1 MERRSIDVYDEAR
14 IAAISTE
21 VAAAIDA
28 ATFGSGPWDDVPA
41 ALSRAFP
48 GSFAGLW
55 NMNFGPSRLN
65 FQSWVNTDPAFI
77 ASYAEHFAYINPW
90 TPYWSA
96 VKSGFV
102 ALSEEVCP
110 ARLFANTEFYN
121 DWLRPQKDAEAAAGL
136 KLLGGD
142 GETIQFVIHF
152 SISSSEKFGHATAEV
167 LRRVRGNLERSI
179 SAARLMRA
187 GNEGAAAAAALVERS
202 RVAAFVVDCTRSV
215 REANQR
221 AVQSFSSGRCV
232 NIRNNRCF
240 LANGDADARFG
251 SALESLS
258 RGFPTDGA
266 SFSFLA
272 TEGPM
277 QVTMAALP
285 AAASSNSFAALLP
298 HRQHVLV
305 LVTELF
311 PTANDALDL
320 TTLRTA
326 LGLTRSEIAFCQ
338 RLLLGE
344 SVSDAADRLG
354 ISVETA
360 RTRLKAIF
368 QKTGTS
374 RQGQL
379 MLLLSKLR

>member
-1 MERRSIDVYDEAR
+1 
-14 IAAISTE
+14 
-21 VAAAIDA
+21 
-28 ATFGSGPWDDVPA
+28 
-41 ALSRAFP
+41 
-48 GSFAGLW
+48 
-55 NMNFGPSRLN
+55 MNFGQSRLN
-65 FQSWVNTDPAFI
+65 FQSWVNTDPAFV
-77 ASYAEHFAYINPW
+77 ASYAEHFAHINPW

-96 VKSGFV
+96 AKSGFV

-152 SISSSEKFGHATAEV
+152 PISGSETFGHATAEV
-167 LRRVRGNLERSI
+167 LRQVRGNLGRSI
-179 SAARLMRA
+179 SIARLMRA
-187 GNEGAAAAAALVERS
+187 GTEGAVAAAALVERS
-202 RVAAFVVDCTRSV
+202 RCAAFVVDYTRSV

-266 SFSFLA
+266 SFSFLT

-285 AAASSNSFAALLP
+285 ATASSNSFAALLS
-298 HRQHVLV
+298 HRQLVLV

-311 PTANDALDL
+311 STANDAVDL

-326 LGLTRSEIAFCQ
+326 LGLTPSEITFCQ